1 MKYARKLTLA
11 AAGVAVAVSTT
22 AGCGDHVTGPHYWQ
36 TVLTHTVKSVP
47 AGNNTVIVYDTL
59 KGRLIGAG
67 GSQLASTLVL
77 ESCNRKYV
85 GGVLVQDY
93 NCTTVVNTG
102 DRAYVF
108 GGHANGILGELPS
121 LASPHPMGA
130 LFLTALGAPPPS
142 PLPNPFYAQ
151 VYIQLAAPAP

>member
-1 MKYARKLTLA
+1 VKWHARRVSLA
-11 AAGVAVAVSTT
+11 AVGIVTAVSTT
-22 AGCGDHVTGPHYWQ
+22 ACGNHVTGPHYWQ
-36 TVLTHTVKSVP
+36 TVLTHTTRSVP
-47 AGNNTVIVYDTL
+47 EGNNTVVVYDTL
-59 KGRLIGAG
+59 KGRLIGDG
-67 GSQLASTLVL
+67 GHQLPSTLVL

-85 GGVLVQDY
+85 GGDLVQGY

-108 GGHANGILGELPS
+108 GGHANDIVGELPS

-142 PLPNPFYAQ
+142 PLPNPFAAQ
-151 VYIQLAAPAP
+151 VYIQFAAPSP